1 MSPQDVYDYKYLG
14 KPSAKQTLTRKYQW
28 VDLSKFMPVNKGLE
42 FSLEYVNIDPTFMA
56 GETVGG
62 AIRMRMQRDDK
73 DNTWYDDLPV
83 LKCMLDDYGKALFT
97 RVFFESGQLK
107 MGTRV
112 QMRCQGGLKSAVL
125 STRYR
130 KVATIKDKG

>member
-1 MSPQDVYDYKYLG
+1 MPQDIYDYKYLG
-14 KPSAKQTLTRKYQW
+14 KPTHTQTLTRSYTM
-28 VDLSKFMPVNKGLE
+28 VDLSKFMPANKGVE
-42 FSLEYVNIDPTFMA
+42 FSLEYVNIDPTFQS

-83 LKCMLDDYGKALFT
+83 LKCMLDDDGKALFT
-97 RVFFESGQLK
+97 RVFCESGELK
-107 MGTRV
+107 MGTKV